1 MKLNINRLIFPVF
14 FLSFFSLWLVLILDI
29 VFKQFSPQASSSSV
43 SPLAGFTGLLFWLVA
58 IVAAATS
65 FSFGLEKLG
74 ILADLRK
81 RISGKDKGYEPEIFL
96 AVPTSQPS
104 WSSTKSAGGRG
115 SLVEQASVSK
125 VIVKATEPVIK
136 PTEPVIKP
144 TEPVIKPKKMAKQ
157 REVQV
162 KKTKK
167 AFYLFG
173 ETKFEGCQHRFGYLG
188 LQDDKPIPDEC
199 FGCSRVIEC
208 FKKRS

>member
-1 MKLNINRLIFPVF
+1 MKLNINQLIFPVF
-14 FLSFFSLWLVLILDI
+14 FLSFLSLWLVLILDI
-29 VFKQFSPQASSSSV
+29 VFKHFSPQASLSSV
-43 SPLAGFTGLLFWLVA
+43 SPLAGFSGLLFWLVA

-81 RISGKDKGYEPEIFL
+81 RIYGKDEGYEPEIFL

-125 VIVKATEPVIK
+125 VIVKATEP
-136 PTEPVIKP
+136 E
-144 TEPVIKPKKMAKQ
+144 IKPKKMAKQ

-162 KKTKK
+162 KKAKK

-173 ETKFEGCQHRFGYLG
+173 EAEFEGCQHRFGYLG
-188 LQDDKPIPDEC
+188 LHDNKPIPDEC

>member
-1 MKLNINRLIFPVF
+1 MLKSCEQMKLNINRLIFPVF

-29 VFKQFSPQASSSSV
+29 VFKYFSPQASLSSV
-43 SPLAGFTGLLFWLVA
+43 SPLPGFSGLLFWLVA

-81 RISGKDKGYEPEIFL
+81 RIYCKDKGYEPEVFL

-104 WSSTKSAGGRG
+104 WSSTKATGERG
-115 SLVEQASVSK
+115 SLVEQASVSE

-136 PTEPVIKP
+136 PNKT
-144 TEPVIKPKKMAKQ
+144 AKQ
-157 REVQV
+157 MKVQV
-162 KKTKK
+162 KKAKK
-167 AFYLFG
+167 SFYLFG
-173 ETKFEGCQHRFGYLG
+173 ETKFEGCQHKFGYLG
-188 LQDDKPIPDEC
+188 KHENKPIPDEC

-208 FKKRS
+208 FNSRS